1 MYFDKT
7 YYLNKLNDFN
17 NLNLDIDNINLD
29 SSFYYEYDRSP
40 LKVLIKKEAFL
51 NIQKAFNKLHPNIKY
66 LLNDYIIENNNL
78 IYLAKKHNIKLLDL
92 ALYVEQSLDLLKY
105 LYLELNNI
113 I

>member
-40 LKVLIKKEAFL
+40 LKVLIKKEAFS